1 LPLPSS
7 KKIIDQSCQF
17 AVVPYEWAISANS
30 SVDSEAT
37 SLSGFSPHS
46 WKKWG
51 FYGRQSVL
59 YMLLWMIPECVCVV
73 YQVPSKFLVCF
84 LCSVEF
90 GFLFFMLADLSLLCH
105 GSEVR

>member
-1 LPLPSS
+1 
-7 KKIIDQSCQF
+7 
-17 AVVPYEWAISANS
+17 
-30 SVDSEAT
+30 
-37 SLSGFSPHS
+37 
-46 WKKWG
+46 
-51 FYGRQSVL
+51 
-59 YMLLWMIPECVCVV
+59 MIPECVCVV